1 MKRIRA
7 SLILLATAVGG
18 GCLAYQL
25 LLTDEAKES
34 LSKGVESIAK
44 GYATMKE
51 AMEDRYG
58 VVMESDDPLPNV
70 IATKRDWEALG
81 Y

>member
-1 MKRIRA
+1 
-7 SLILLATAVGG
+7 
-18 GCLAYQL
+18 
-25 LLTDEAKES
+25 
-34 LSKGVESIAK
+34 
-44 GYATMKE
+44 MKE

-70 IATKRDWEALG
+70 IATKREWEALG